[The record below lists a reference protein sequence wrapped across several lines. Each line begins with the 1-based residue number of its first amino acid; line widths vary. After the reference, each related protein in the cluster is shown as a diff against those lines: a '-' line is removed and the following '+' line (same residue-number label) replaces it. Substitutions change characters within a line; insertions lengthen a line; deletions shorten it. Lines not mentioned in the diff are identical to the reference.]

1 MLIHNQFLN
10 NIQELQEQQATYSIK
25 YTYLTTIN
33 KTIELSI
40 DNVYYEICKYKV
52 DIFTSKN
59 NLSEI
64 IILGYKELQYDC
76 LDKEE
81 SDTIT
86 FIIDT
91 KYKIHELKN
100 SVDTFYKY
108 VFEYLQN
115 KYF

>member
-1 MLIHNQFLN
+1 MHFHI
-10 NIQELQEQQATYSIK
+10 NILF
-25 YTYLTTIN
+25 TI
-33 KTIELSI
+33 
-40 DNVYYEICKYKV
+40 
-52 DIFTSKN
+52 N